1 MKPVQT
7 CAALIAAALALSA
20 CGSKDESKNTGPQDT
35 GPKSMAEAREEAK
48 KLDRPDPGEYKQT
61 IEVTRLDIPGMDPKQ
76 AEAMK
81 GMMKASQEHTFCLT
95 PADAE
100 KGFQDMF
107 DEVGKGG
114 ECSYSRFD
122 VAGGTLDAVMNCKNA
137 NEGTAT
143 IALKGKVSA
152 NGSDVTV
159 SMDQSGS
166 KNPMGDVKMTMHMTT
181 ARLGDCKTG
190 G

>member
-1 MKPVQT
+1 MKPAYT
-7 CAALIAAALALSA
+7 CATLIAAALALSA
-20 CGSKDESKNTGPQDT
+20 CGSKDAGTDAAKDT
-35 GPKSMAEAREEAK
+35 GPKTMAEAQEEAK

-61 IEVTRLDIPGMDPKQ
+61 MEVTRLDIPGMDPKQ

-81 GMMKASQEHTFCLT
+81 GMMKASQERTFCLT
-95 PADAE
+95 PADSE
-100 KGFQDMF
+100 KGFKDMF

-122 VAGGTLDAVMNCKNA
+122 VSGGTLDAVMNCKNP

-143 IALKGKVSA
+143 IALNGKVSS

-159 SMDQSGS
+159 SIDQAGS
-166 KNPMGDVKMTMHMTT
+166 KNPMGDMKMTMHMTT